1 VLPKAPRRRL
11 LDICV
16 IPARRFWRWCT
27 ISARRRGEH
36 LQEEKV
42 VYLRGK
48 HVRIDSARRVP
59 VQIDG
64 DAAGHTPVNIDLLPI
79 RMPFIVPE

>member
-1 VLPKAPRRRL
+1 MRYFLRA
-11 LDICV
+11 
-16 IPARRFWRWCT
+16 A
-27 ISARRRGEH
+27 AGEL

-42 VYLRGK
+42 VYLRGR
-48 HVRIDSARRVP
+48 HVTILSAESIP

-79 RMPFIVPE
+79 RMPFIVPR